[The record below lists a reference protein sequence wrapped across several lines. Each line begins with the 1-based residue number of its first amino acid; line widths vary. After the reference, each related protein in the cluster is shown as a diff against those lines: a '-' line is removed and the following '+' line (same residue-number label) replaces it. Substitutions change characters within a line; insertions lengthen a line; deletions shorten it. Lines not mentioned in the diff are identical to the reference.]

1 MFFMRVSMHSRPP
14 SFWQYLFVSMSSF
27 EKRMLRKTFFMPS
40 SMPLLVFFSIAM
52 ILARFPTLSFGVLM
66 LEKGFGK
73 RKLLTKVLYH
83 TNLMFQGFPG
93 AIPEPSQGPP
103 SSAARL
109 SSTPALPYPEDP
121 RPTYDKY
128 LCGYVERKGST
139 STKRGLVTDLRSTSF
154 VYVLIIRRRRRIITI
169 RRPFCVPCD
178 TKEPIMA

>member
-1 MFFMRVSMHSRPP
+1 MKEVP
-14 SFWQYLFVSMSSF
+14 
-27 EKRMLRKTFFMPS
+27 
-40 SMPLLVFFSIAM
+40 A
-52 ILARFPTLSFGVLM
+52 ARFPTLSFGVLM

>member
-1 MFFMRVSMHSRPP
+1 MHVIPCTLQS
-14 SFWQYLFVSMSSF
+14 LFN
-27 EKRMLRKTFFMPS
+27 
-40 SMPLLVFFSIAM
+40 LVVI
-52 ILARFPTLSFGVLM
+52 ARFPTLSFGVLM